1 MKMFYVPLTKP
12 EDWQQFLADPGKHWR
27 NKFSAK
33 SLAFAWQNAP
43 SFPQKVNSVF
53 DTV

>member
-1 MKMFYVPLTKP
+1 MFYVPLTKP
-12 EDWQQFLADPGKHWR
+12 EDWQQFLADPEKHWR
-27 NKFSAK
+27 DKFSAK

-53 DTV
+53 DIV